1 MSCLSIFSASAFGI
15 ISFVIK
21 AEKEICASAK
31 AAIVDPAACS
41 GLLKSSSS
49 GIEQLPCR
57 RAAALHSPMYW
68 LILCPQ
74 LPFAYARISAPNF
87 APALVIRVRDAGDDA
102 GCGRDFLATL
112 SGDVPISPEFRPR
125 ELVGL
130 IWGAIRAAWR
140 P

>member
-1 MSCLSIFSASAFGI
+1 
-15 ISFVIK
+15 
-21 AEKEICASAK
+21 
-31 AAIVDPAACS
+31 VDPAACS

-49 GIEQLPCR
+49 GIENNSR
-57 RAAALHSPMYW
+57 VGERAALHTPMYW

-112 SGDVPISPEFRPR
+112 SGDVPI
-125 ELVGL
+125 
-130 IWGAIRAAWR
+130 
-140 P
+140 